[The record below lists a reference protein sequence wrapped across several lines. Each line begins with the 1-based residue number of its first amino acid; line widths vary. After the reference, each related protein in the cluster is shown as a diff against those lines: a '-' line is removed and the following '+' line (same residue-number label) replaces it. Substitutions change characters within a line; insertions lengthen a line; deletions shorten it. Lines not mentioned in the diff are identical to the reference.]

1 MNWKLLTY
9 YKEKSFR
16 GVTKLRIKFDGDFRR
31 GDDVEKMGRLVLL
44 LRDWITYLFTKHLD
58 FYYLKKRNAHVK
70 L

>member
-31 GDDVEKMGRLVLL
+31 GDDVEKE
-44 LRDWITYLFTKHLD
+44 INQ
-58 FYYLKKRNAHVK
+58 KR
-70 L
+70 